1 MATLKSLAKD
11 TAIYGLSS
19 IIGRFLNYLLVPLY
33 TYTLKSCSDYGIV
46 NDLYSQSALLLVVL
60 TFGMETTFFR
70 FISKEERPLDVFGTS
85 LIMVGSVAALFLLLV
100 FGTLPWLAG
109 SLGYAEHPWYVG
121 MMAVVVAMDAFQAIL
136 FSYLRY
142 QKKAIRFAS
151 LKMLFIL
158 INCTLNFLAY
168 VVVPRFLEDW
178 PITVAYTF
186 AINLVSTGIIMLC
199 FLPELRQSPW
209 RFDVGYC
216 KPMLRYTWP
225 MLVLG
230 IAGIL
235 NQVAGQLLLPRV
247 LEKEA
252 GRTALGIYGAC
263 VKIAMIMAMIT
274 QAFRYAYEPVVFA
287 GHNDKNNP
295 ELLAKTMKFFI
306 IFTLLAFLCVMGY
319 MDILQRIIEEKY
331 REGLSI
337 VPIVMVAEIMM
348 GIYFNLSFWYKLIDK
363 TIYGA
368 WFSLS
373 GCAVLLTVNLLFIP
387 QYGYM
392 ACAWAG
398 VAGYAT
404 SMLLSYFVG
413 QRKNPIP
420 YPLGSIF
427 FYVLLTAALF
437 AVMAYVSPHLSLIAR
452 LAVNTLLI
460 GVFLATILYRDLPL
474 QSLPILKRFF

>member
-1 MATLKSLAKD
+1 
-11 TAIYGLSS
+11 
-19 IIGRFLNYLLVPLY
+19 
-33 TYTLKSCSDYGIV
+33 
-46 NDLYSQSALLLVVL
+46 
-60 TFGMETTFFR
+60 
-70 FISKEERPLDVFGTS
+70 
-85 LIMVGSVAALFLLLV
+85 
-100 FGTLPWLAG
+100 
-109 SLGYAEHPWYVG
+109 
-121 MMAVVVAMDAFQAIL
+121 
-136 FSYLRY
+136 
-142 QKKAIRFAS
+142 
-151 LKMLFIL
+151 
-158 INCTLNFLAY
+158 
-168 VVVPRFLEDW
+168 
-178 PITVAYTF
+178 
-186 AINLVSTGIIMLC
+186 
-199 FLPELRQSPW
+199 
-209 RFDVGYC
+209 
-216 KPMLRYTWP
+216 MLRYTWP

>member
-1 MATLKSLAKD
+1 
-11 TAIYGLSS
+11 
-19 IIGRFLNYLLVPLY
+19 
-33 TYTLKSCSDYGIV
+33 
-46 NDLYSQSALLLVVL
+46 
-60 TFGMETTFFR
+60 
-70 FISKEERPLDVFGTS
+70 
-85 LIMVGSVAALFLLLV
+85 
-100 FGTLPWLAG
+100 
-109 SLGYAEHPWYVG
+109 
-121 MMAVVVAMDAFQAIL
+121 
-136 FSYLRY
+136 
-142 QKKAIRFAS
+142 
-151 LKMLFIL
+151 
-158 INCTLNFLAY
+158 
-168 VVVPRFLEDW
+168 
-178 PITVAYTF
+178 
-186 AINLVSTGIIMLC
+186 
-199 FLPELRQSPW
+199 
-209 RFDVGYC
+209 
-216 KPMLRYTWP
+216 MLRYTWP

-306 IFTLLAFLCVMGY
+306 IFTLLAFLCVVGY
-319 MDILQRIIEEKY
+319 MDILQHIIEEKY
-331 REGLSI
+331 REGLRI

-373 GCAVLLTVNLLFIP
+373 GCAVLLAVNLVFIP

-404 SMLLSYFVG
+404 SMLLSFFVG

-420 YPLGSIF
+420 YPLGSIAG
-427 FYVLLTAALF
+427 YVIVAALF
-437 AVMAYVSPHLSLIAR
+437 YVGMVALSVRLPLVAR
-452 LAVNTLLI
+452 LGVNSLLI
-460 GVFLATILYRDLPL
+460 ILYLGHIIYHEK
-474 QSLPILKRFF
+474 ILEHLRRH

>member
-1 MATLKSLAKD
+1 MASLKSLAKD

-19 IIGRFLNYLLVPLY
+19 IVGRFLNYLLVPLY
-33 TYTLKSCSDYGIV
+33 TYTLESCSDYGIV
-46 NDLYSQSALLLVVL
+46 NDLYSQSALMLVIL

-70 FISKEERPLDVFGTS
+70 FINKEEKPMEVFSTS
-85 LIMVGSVAALFLLLV
+85 LMMVGGVALLFLLLV
-100 FGTLPWLAG
+100 LGSLSGVAG
-109 SLGYAEHPWYVG
+109 ALGYAEHPQYVG
-121 MMAVVVAMDAFQAIL
+121 IMAVIVAMDAFQAIL
-136 FSYLRY
+136 YSFLRY
-142 QKKAIRFAS
+142 QKKALRFAS

-158 INCTLNFLAY
+158 VNCALNVVAY
-168 VVVPRFLEDW
+168 VVVPNFLEDW
-178 PITVAYTF
+178 PITVGYTF
-186 AINLVSTGIIMLC
+186 AINLISTSLIMLC
-199 FLPELRQSPW
+199 FLPELRRCPW
-209 RFDVGYC
+209 RFNWRYC

-306 IFTLLAFLCVMGY
+306 IFTLLAFLCVVGY
-319 MDILQRIIEEKY
+319 MDILQHIIEEKY
-331 REGLSI
+331 REGLRI

-373 GCAVLLTVNLLFIP
+373 GCAVLLAVNLVFIP

-404 SMLLSYFVG
+404 SMLLSFFVG

-420 YPLGSIF
+420 YPLGSIAG
-427 FYVLLTAALF
+427 YVVVAALF
-437 AVMAYVSPHLSLIAR
+437 YVGMVALSVRLPLVAR
-452 LAVNTLLI
+452 LGVNSLLI
-460 GVFLATILYRDLPL
+460 ILYLGHIIYHEK
-474 QSLPILKRFF
+474 ILEHLRRH